1 MDFGSIL
8 LILAVALVVGVY
20 VARPFGVYRGAALSE
35 GERKRSALEAERER
49 VLAIIL
55 ELDMD
60 YTMGKIAT
68 EDYQAQRGEWVA
80 QGASILKQIDAVAGE
95 AAPESATEGG
105 EIPVGEDLDAE
116 LELAVARLRKTG
128 KEKAA
133 GYCAQCGTQLFVG
146 DGFCSRCGQPVKPE
160 VSG

>member
-1 MDFGSIL
+1 MDLGSIL
-8 LILAVALVVGVY
+8 LVLAVALVVGVY
-20 VARPFGVYRGAALSE
+20 IARPFGGYRGAAVSE
-35 GERKRSALEAERER
+35 GDRKRSALEAERER

-95 AAPESATEGG
+95 TAPDSAAEGREISPEK
-105 EIPVGEDLDAE
+105 DLEAE
-116 LELAVARLRKTG
+116 LEVAVARLRKGG
-128 KEKAA
+128 KETAA
-133 GYCAQCGTQLFVG
+133 GYCAQCGQQLFVG

-160 VSG
+160 ASG